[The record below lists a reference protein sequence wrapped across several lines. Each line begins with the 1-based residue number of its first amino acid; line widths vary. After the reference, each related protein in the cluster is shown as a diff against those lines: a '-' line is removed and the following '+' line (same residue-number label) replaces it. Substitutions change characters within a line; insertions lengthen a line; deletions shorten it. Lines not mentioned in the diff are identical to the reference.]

1 VVIMAN
7 QGAVCE
13 ATGEVFPQAID
24 VMTRLRRDAAP
35 RRYLLVRGIVAM

>member
-24 VMTRLRRDAAP
+24 VMTRLNAMRH
-35 RRYLLVRGIVAM
+35 LVDISYSEV